1 VVYESAA
8 EVLGWVEA
16 GQSVALARVV
26 AVRGLSGVGLGDI
39 AVAGPAGARLG
50 GVLGG
55 AADGQVR
62 ELLARSRERPEVTWV
77 AEVTVSDGQ
86 ARLVGLLCGGSATVL
101 VQPAGQVPR
110 TAWAILAE
118 REPICLVTD
127 LSGPE
132 VGRTTWFTLESLATG
147 HDVAVGGGPARHTA
161 GVVGLFGHGAAST
174 AVTLLPEGTEVL
186 VAALWP
192 SPRLLVAGCGLIA
205 DALAELAAMLGWP
218 VQVVADAEQA
228 AHAVAWLSRGDAVV
242 VLVHDA
248 EQAVPVLLAALARG
262 VGYVGAVGP
271 RRHHTA
277 HARALAA
284 HGVPAEVID
293 RVRAPAGLAL
303 GGRSP
308 QEVALSVLA
317 EALGVH
323 NHTSC
328 APLREETGSVCTTK
342 TCPGRPSWP
351 TEP

>member
-1 VVYESAA
+1 MVYEYAA
-8 EVLGWVEA
+8 EVLGWVAA
-16 GQSVALARVV
+16 GQSVGVARVV
-26 AVRGLSGVGLGDI
+26 AVRGFSGVGLGDI
-39 AVAGPAGARLG
+39 AVAGPTGARLG

-55 AADGQVR
+55 AADGEVR
-62 ELLARSRERPEVTWV
+62 ALLAQSRERPEATWV
-77 AEVTVSDGQ
+77 AEVAVSDGQ
-86 ARLVGLLCGGSATVL
+86 ARSAGLLCGGSATIL
-101 VQPAGQVPR
+101 VQPAVQIPR
-110 TAWAILAE
+110 TAWAVLAE

-147 HDVAVGGGPARHTA
+147 HDAAVGGGPARHVP
-161 GVVGLFGHGAAST
+161 GVVGLFGHGAAGT
-174 AVTLLPEGTEVL
+174 AITLLPEGTEVL

-192 SPRLLVAGCGLIA
+192 PPRLLVVGCGAIA
-205 DALAELAAMLGWP
+205 AALTELAAILGWEAE
-218 VQVVADAEQA
+218 VVADAEQA